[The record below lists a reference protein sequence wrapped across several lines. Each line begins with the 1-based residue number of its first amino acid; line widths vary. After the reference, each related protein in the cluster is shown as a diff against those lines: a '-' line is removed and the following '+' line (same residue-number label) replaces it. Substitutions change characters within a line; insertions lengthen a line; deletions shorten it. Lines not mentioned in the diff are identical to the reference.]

1 MAKRGIAGN
10 LGAVATL
17 PVRPS
22 LSATPN
28 DWRTLVE
35 QIAELEDIL
44 FEAGAALDQDA
55 IPGRVWLQRVLIDK
69 RRRLR
74 DIDVGV

>member
-1 MAKRGIAGN
+1 MIKRASAGN
-10 LGAVATL
+10 LSAVATL
-17 PVRPS
+17 AIRPS

-44 FEAGAALDQDA
+44 LEARAALDQDA

-69 RRRLR
+69 LRRLR
-74 DIDVGV
+74 DLDVGV